1 MGVGVRVTLK
11 NCMRPFQCESCQFHK
26 QLYTLELSA
35 VYKPDG
41 TATTFSPNDVVSMFS
56 K

>member
-1 MGVGVRVTLK
+1 MGVGVHVTLK
-11 NCMRPFQCESCQFHK
+11 NCMRPFQCESCQ